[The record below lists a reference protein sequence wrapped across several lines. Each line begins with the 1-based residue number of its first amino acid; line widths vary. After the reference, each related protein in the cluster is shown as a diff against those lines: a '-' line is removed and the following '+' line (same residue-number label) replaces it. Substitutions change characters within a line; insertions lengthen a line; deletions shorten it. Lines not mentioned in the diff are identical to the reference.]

1 MEKEL
6 YRRALEYHGG
16 TRPGKIAVVP
26 TKPHATQHDLALAY
40 SPGVAAPCLE
50 IARDPASS
58 YDYTGRGNLVAVV
71 TDGSAVLGL
80 GDIGP
85 EAAKPVMEGKCM
97 LFKLMAGID
106 AFDLE
111 LDARDPEAFVETV
124 CRLAPTF
131 GAVNL
136 EDIKAPECFEIER
149 RLNAKLPIPVMHDDQ
164 HGTAVIVAAAVINA
178 LHLNGKR
185 IETLRTVVSGAG
197 AAAIASVR
205 LLLALGI
212 RRR

>member
-40 SPGVAAPCLE
+40 SPGVAARVSKSHATPHRATTTPAAATWWPSSPT
-50 IARDPASS
+50 ARPYWAWATS
-58 YDYTGRGNLVAVV
+58 
-71 TDGSAVLGL
+71 
-80 GDIGP
+80 GP
-85 EAAKPVMEGKCM
+85 KRPNPVMEGKCM
-97 LFKLMAGID
+97 LFKLMAAGID

-136 EDIKAPECFEIER
+136 R
-149 RLNAKLPIPVMHDDQ
+149 RHQGPGVFRKS
-164 HGTAVIVAAAVINA
+164 
-178 LHLNGKR
+178 
-185 IETLRTVVSGAG
+185 SGA
-197 AAAIASVR
+197 
-205 LLLALGI
+205 
-212 RRR
+212 